1 MSMPSNGWRGDRD
14 KMFPRTH
21 HIKLVIISL
30 FLCGALAL
38 GEDIHV
44 IQVVDSSTGRGVPCV
59 QLETVNHIRL
69 LTDSNGIAVFDEP
82 GLMNTKVFFTIT
94 SDGYEYP
101 KDGFGYAGVAI
112 DTTPNAKTVIK
123 IRRINIAERLYRITG
138 QGIYDQTVRAGK
150 LAGVSIPISHP
161 VLNGGVLG
169 QDTVETIIYHGK
181 IFWFWGDTNVAKYP
195 LGNFRTTGATSELP
209 GQGGLDPSIGVDLKY
224 FTTSDGLPREM
235 VAGLPADGPVWVDGL
250 MIVRD
255 ASGVERLIC
264 KYVRIKSLVVR
275 YATGLLEWNDKA
287 EQFQP
292 LIDFAKDERL
302 APECQPIR
310 IHETGGDY
318 FYFPSPYAILRVRA
332 DWNSIQNPH
341 DYESFTCLRPGTRYA
356 AAKSAAL
363 DRDASGQLIWAWKA
377 DTGAVDQAAQK
388 ELLAA
393 HKIKSAEVWFNLYDE
408 HGKPVTLAAGTV
420 CWNNFLKKWILI
432 AHESLGHP
440 SRLGE
445 VWLTTSDHPWGPF
458 RKGVKIATHEIY
470 TFYNVVQHPQF
481 DQAGGRIV
489 YFEGTYT
496 NSFSYSDQT
505 TPRYD
510 YNQMMYR
517 VDLGDPRL
525 KWAEN

>member
-1 MSMPSNGWRGDRD
+1 M
-14 KMFPRTH
+14 KF
-21 HIKLVIISL
+21 VITFL
-30 FLCGALAL
+30 FLCAPAVLAQ
-38 GEDIHV
+38 DIHV
-44 IQVVDSSTGRGVPCV
+44 MQVVDSATGRGVPCV

-150 LAGVSIPISHP
+150 LAGVSTPISHP
-161 VLNGGVLG
+161 VLDGGVLG

-209 GQGGLDPSIGVDLKY
+209 GHGGLDPTAGVDLNY
-224 FTTSDGLPREM
+224 FTTPDGLPRPM
-235 VAGLPADGPVWVDGL
+235 ATGLPSEGPVWIDAL
-250 MIVRD
+250 MVLRD
-255 ASGVERLIC
+255 PTGAQRLIC
-264 KYVRIKSLVVR
+264 KFARVHDLVGIDQR
-275 YATGLLEWNDKA
+275 GLLQWNDSHQ
-287 EQFQP
+287 QFEP
-292 LIDFAKDERL
+292 LIDFDKDETL
-302 APECQPIR
+302 LPAGQPIR
-310 IHETGGDY
+310 VHESAGDY
-318 FYFPSPYAILRVRA
+318 FYFPTPYAVVRVRA
-332 DWNSIQNPH
+332 DWKAVQNPN
-341 DYESFTCLRPGTRYA
+341 DYEAFTCLQPGTRYIN
-356 AAKSAAL
+356 AKSARL
-363 DRDASGQLIWAWKA
+363 DRDAAGQLIWSWKR
-377 DTGAVDQAAQK
+377 DTGKIDQGAQK
-388 ELLAA
+388 DLLAA
-393 HKIKSAEVWFNLYDE
+393 HKIKPAEVWFHLSDE
-408 HGKPVTLAAGTV
+408 HGTPVTLAAGTV
-420 CWNNFLKKWILI
+420 CWNDFLKKWILI
-432 AHESLGHP
+432 AHEALGHP

-458 RKGVKIATHEIY
+458 RKAVKIATHEIY

-481 DQAGGRIV
+481 DQAAGRIV

-517 VDLGDPRL
+517 LDLADPHL
-525 KWAEN
+525 KWAEQ